1 MNARSFHKHP
11 NQPCCPHACPTA
23 PPILMPTHSNGNSTH
38 CPKQLWFGNSSF
50 AWREHQCSSH
60 KPNHIKFPFEAA
72 NLYHSSFTHIFP
84 FPPHPYIY
92 QKLDVLVPG
101 IIFLEGKCWSMV
113 AVGGNLPHHLQ
124 WQIMDFHLQPT
135 REIYNEC
142 LVTNIFFLFGFHWK
156 KQKHTQKYDAYQ
168 LDVLYCFSWVSLL
181 WDPSHSREVLIPSQ
195 TGQQHTSTQ
204 HNAQQCTEREAQG
217 EKEKSPPVL
226 ESSGSQLPWWG
237 GHVYRNKDLWI
248 TVASYVIPWS
258 SVAGKR
264 RNLVCMDWVQLFCC
278 ALFNRRSAHAV
289 WNISSDIS
297 WYFTSQ

>member
-204 HNAQQCTEREAQG
+204 HNAHAMHRRGSTGREG
-217 EKEKSPPVL
+217 EIPSCIGVLWESVTLVRRACLQKQRLVDHRCLLCNSMVFCGRQEK
-226 ESSGSQLPWWG
+226 
-237 GHVYRNKDLWI
+237 K
-248 TVASYVIPWS
+248 S
-258 SVAGKR
+258 SVYG
-264 RNLVCMDWVQLFCC
+264 LST
-278 ALFNRRSAHAV
+278 ALLLCTF
-289 WNISSDIS
+289 
-297 WYFTSQ
+297 